1 MFRTAPTLTPET
13 LITTRRRCI
22 LYAMNAT
29 TKIEWI
35 YNMDNY
41 DNPEEDITPGLHDE
55 YSGKEMNEMQKEI
68 ECWQVDNHLA
78 SCYKHLRK
86 TQ

>member
-1 MFRTAPTLTPET
+1 MES
-13 LITTRRRCI
+13 
-22 LYAMNAT
+22 
-29 TKIEWI
+29 E
-35 YNMDNY
+35 
-41 DNPEEDITPGLHDE
+41 EEDITPGLHDE
-55 YSGKEMNEMQKEI
+55 YPPEPPTQERAEFEKEI

>member
-1 MFRTAPTLTPET
+1 
-13 LITTRRRCI
+13 
-22 LYAMNAT
+22 MNAT

-41 DNPEEDITPGLHDE
+41 DNPEEDITPGLYDE
-55 YSGKEMNEMQKEI
+55 APMTPKEEKEFFSPPAQERSEFEKEI